1 MVLGGLVADSGGALQ
16 LVPGEAAAFQGTL
29 EGLQKDD
36 RKQLAIGE
44 ALQPDLAEKPNVL
57 ASIGTTLQG
66 KCDRGG
72 EEVNYQKGSEEDDQ
86 PLEAGG
92 IGRFRV
98 EVFRSEEH
106 TSELQ
111 SRGHLVCRLLL

>member
-57 ASIGTTLQG
+57 ASIGGLPTGRLTTP
-66 KCDRGG
+66 
-72 EEVNYQKGSEEDDQ
+72 EEVATLAVLLASPLTANVTGSNYVVD
-86 PLEAGG
+86 GG
-92 IGRFRV
+92 LIK
-98 EVFRSEEH
+98 
-106 TSELQ
+106 TT
-111 SRGHLVCRLLL
+111 